1 MYTYIIVMCCSYLSC
16 SKMEK
21 TTLLIIAVILCLLQ
35 VCVTHVAAGESIP
48 PPGGKPQPILE
59 YG

>member
-1 MYTYIIVMCCSYLSC
+1 M
-16 SKMEK
+16 KK
-21 TTLLIIAVILCLLQ
+21 TTLLMIAVILCLLQ

-48 PPGGKPQPILE
+48 PPGKPQPILE